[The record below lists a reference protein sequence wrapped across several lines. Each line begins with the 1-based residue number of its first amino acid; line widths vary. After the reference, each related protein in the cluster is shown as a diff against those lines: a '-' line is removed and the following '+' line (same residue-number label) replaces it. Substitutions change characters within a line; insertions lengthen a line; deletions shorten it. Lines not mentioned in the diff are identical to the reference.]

1 MPVLSLS
8 LPRDINLQPGEIR
21 FDMYEAEFTHE
32 GDRCTFE
39 VLIERVGLS
48 DPGLGPIAEIVHDI
62 DLKDAKFARE
72 ETPGI
77 ERLIAGIAMAH
88 KQDEAR
94 LERGCA
100 LFDDLYEYYRRKGIQ
115 VSGH

>member
-1 MPVLSLS
+1 
-8 LPRDINLQPGEIR
+8 
-21 FDMYEAEFTHE
+21 MYEAEFTHE

-39 VLIERVGLS
+39 GLIERVGLS
-48 DPGLGPIAEIVHDI
+48 DPGLGPIAQIVHDI

-88 KQDEAR
+88 KDDENRLAR
-94 LERGCA
+94 GTA
-100 LFDDLYEYYRRKGIQ
+100 VFDDLYEYFRRKRN
-115 VSGH
+115 